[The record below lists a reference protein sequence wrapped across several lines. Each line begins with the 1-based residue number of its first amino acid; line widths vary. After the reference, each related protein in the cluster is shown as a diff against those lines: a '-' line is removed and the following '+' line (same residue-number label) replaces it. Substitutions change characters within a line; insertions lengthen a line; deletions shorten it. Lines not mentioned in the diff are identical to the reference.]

1 MEEDYWEASGKYTA
15 KILTREAPF
24 PTPPTPPPLPPEMP
38 NNV

>member
-24 PTPPTPPPLPPEMP
+24 PTPAPPLPPEMP

>member
-24 PTPPTPPPLPPEMP
+24 PTPPPEMP
-38 NNV
+38 NYV